1 MVNAFGLP
9 STVFVNRA
17 MPKKAFY
24 EHLRVT
30 GEIKEE
36 FVNRIE
42 RIELTASI
50 KEASIH
56 LSATKDVVEIDVL
69 SLFLKIGAD
78 IETEVPRRAIDAIA
92 GAIPNKLLFVC
103 VHGALCKLFVKRDRL
118 YETEWLSCAEATLE
132 LKGDNLSE
140 IWDSLCSQVVFGNS
154 DFHDFD
160 RRLQTRARI
169 ATLESELATV
179 NKKRKSER
187 QIGKRNA
194 LFDRKRAIEEEL
206 SRLKGLA

>member
-1 MVNAFGLP
+1 MDNAFGLP
-9 STVFVNRA
+9 STVLVNRT

-24 EHLRVT
+24 EHLRVA

-56 LSATKDVVEIDVL
+56 MPATKDVVEIDVL
-69 SLFLKIGAD
+69 SLFLKVGTD
-78 IETEVPRRAIDAIA
+78 IKTEAPRRVIDVIVRE
-92 GAIPNKLLFVC
+92 IPNKLLFVC
-103 VHGALCKLFVKRDRL
+103 FHGTLCKLFVKRDRL
-118 YETEWLSCAEATLE
+118 YETEWLSCSETFLE
-132 LKGDNLSE
+132 LRGDNLSE
-140 IWDSLCSQVVFGNS
+140 IWDSLCSQVVFDNG
-154 DFHDFD
+154 DFHNFD

-169 ATLESELATV
+169 ATLESELASV

>member
-9 STVFVNRA
+9 STVFANRV

-50 KEASIH
+50 KETSIH

-92 GAIPNKLLFVC
+92 GAIPNRLLFVC

-118 YETEWLSCAEATLE
+118 YETEWLSCAETTLE
-132 LKGDNLSE
+132 LRGDNLSE

-160 RRLQTRARI
+160 GRLQTRARI

-187 QIGKRNA
+187 QIGKRNV